1 MQHHYSTSDWQG
13 LGSSRRPIKA
23 VCQAAWAIISLFLI
37 SIEGAHAARPM
48 ITDDARIV
56 DPKSCQVESWAKFYK
71 QGGWER
77 WALPGCNPTGNLE
90 ITVGGAYSHPEEGRH
105 ASDVVLQAKTIFR
118 PLTSD
123 NWGYGLAVGTV
134 RHPSIKTE
142 RQFGDQYAYVP
153 VSFSFAGDDFLLHL
167 NAGMVRRPLLHDTI
181 ATWGIGS
188 ETRLNQRLQLIAE
201 TYGDSKSR
209 GFYHI
214 GLRFWV
220 VPDRV
225 QVDTTFGN
233 RWGTETGER
242 WVSVGLRLLSP
253 AFLP

>member
-1 MQHHYSTSDWQG
+1 MGAG
-13 LGSSRRPIKA
+13 LGGAFQHARAQTLARHFE
-23 VCQAAWAIISLFLI
+23 QTETGDAA
-37 SIEGAHAARPM
+37 
-48 ITDDARIV
+48 
-56 DPKSCQVESWAKFYK
+56 
-71 QGGWER
+71 
-77 WALPGCNPTGNLE
+77 
-90 ITVGGAYSHPEEGRH
+90 
-105 ASDVVLQAKTIFR
+105 
-118 PLTSD
+118 
-123 NWGYGLAVGTV
+123 
-134 RHPSIKTE
+134 
-142 RQFGDQYAYVP
+142 
-153 VSFSFAGDDFLLHL
+153 HL
-167 NAGMVRRPLLHDTI
+167 NAGAVRRPLTQDTA

-209 GFYHI
+209 GFYHL

-220 VPDRV
+220 IPDRV

>member
-1 MQHHYSTSDWQG
+1 MQQHHPDHGGQG
-13 LGSSRRPIKA
+13 HDVSRPPVKAACRAALALVAVAVFSSGTA
-23 VCQAAWAIISLFLI
+23 Y
-37 SIEGAHAARPM
+37 AARPM

-56 DPKSCQVESWAKFYK
+56 DPKSCQVETWAKFYK

-90 ITVGGAYSHPEEGRH
+90 ITIGGAYSHPEEGRH
-105 ASDVVLQAKTIFR
+105 ASDVVLQAKTLFR
-118 PLTSD
+118 PLTPDS
-123 NWGYGLAVGTV
+123 WGYGLAVGTV
-134 RHPSIKTE
+134 RHPSVKTE
-142 RQFGDQYAYVP
+142 LQFGDHYAYVP

-167 NAGMVRRPLLHDTI
+167 NAGAVRRPLTQDTA

-209 GFYHI
+209 GFYHL

-220 VPDRV
+220 IPDRV